1 VFDFGLQPL
10 KYENRE
16 RNRPLKKRRT
26 KSSAHR
32 PRLFAEPERPADLHT
47 AHIDGAARG
56 NPGPAAYAVVV
67 RRPDG
72 SLLKEIGKYIGRA
85 TNNVAEYY
93 ALIAALDFAASAGI
107 AHLRVLSDSE
117 LLVRQMQGL
126 YKVKNADLRPLFER
140 AKKTAGSLAYF
151 AIEHVRREANSDAD
165 ALANE
170 ALDRTDSH
178 TRIQGIERSGEPG
191 EADTVRKIIPQPRL
205 RTSRIRARY
214 HKGTLLPAAPLD
226 LPEGAI
232 VDLTIHLRPVK

>member
-1 VFDFGLQPL
+1 MKP
-10 KYENRE
+10 
-16 RNRPLKKRRT
+16 
-26 KSSAHR
+26 SARSKHAVHR
-32 PRLFAEPERPADLHT
+32 PRLFGEPERPAYLHV

-56 NPGPAAYAVVV
+56 NPGPASYAVIV

-93 ALIAALDFAASAGI
+93 ALIAALDFASTARI

-140 AKKTAGSLAYF
+140 AKKLAAGLAYF
-151 AIEHVRREANSDAD
+151 AIEHVRRELNRDAD

-170 ALDRTDSH
+170 ALDRTSSH
-178 TRIQGIERSGEPG
+178 SRIQGIERSGVPG
-191 EADTVRKIIPQPRL
+191 AADVARKSAAKL
-205 RTSRIRARY
+205 RDKTRKIRARY
-214 HKGTLLPAAPLD
+214 TNGAFHPAGPLD
-226 LPEGAI
+226 LPDGAD
-232 VDLTIHLRPVK
+232 VELTIHPRRA

>member
-1 VFDFGLQPL
+1 MKPSA
-10 KYENRE
+10 RS
-16 RNRPLKKRRT
+16 

-32 PRLFAEPERPADLHT
+32 PRLFAEPERPANLHT

-56 NPGPAAYAVVV
+56 NPGPASYAVII

-93 ALIAALDFAASAGI
+93 ALIAALDFAVTAGI

-140 AKKTAGSLAYF
+140 AKKIATGLGWF
-151 AIEHVRREANSDAD
+151 GIDHVRRELNRDAD

-170 ALDRTDSH
+170 ALDRTGSQS
-178 TRIQGIERSGEPG
+178 RIQGIERSGIPG
-191 EADTVRKIIPQPRL
+191 VADDAQKARPKPRIKV
-205 RTSRIRARY
+205 SKIRARF
-214 HKGTLLPAAPLD
+214 KGGALYPATPLD
-226 LPEGAI
+226 LPEGAL
-232 VDLTIHLRPVK
+232 VDLTIHPRPEK

>member
-1 VFDFGLQPL
+1 V
-10 KYENRE
+10 
-16 RNRPLKKRRT
+16 
-26 KSSAHR
+26 HR
-32 PRLFAEPERPADLHT
+32 PRLFGEPERPADVHV

-56 NPGPAAYAVVV
+56 NPGPASYAVIV

-93 ALIAALDFAASAGI
+93 ALIAALDFAATAGV

-140 AKKTAGSLAYF
+140 AKKLAAGLAYF
-151 AIEHVRREANSDAD
+151 AIEHVRRELNRDAD

-170 ALDRTDSH
+170 ALDRTSSH
-178 TRIQGIERSGEPG
+178 SRIQGIERSGVPG
-191 EADTVRKIIPQPRL
+191 AADVTRKLSAKL
-205 RTSRIRARY
+205 RDKTQKIRARY
-214 HKGTLLPAAPLD
+214 KSGAFHPVEPID
-226 LPEGAI
+226 LPDGAE
-232 VDLTIHLRPVK
+232 VELTIQPHRDK

>member
-1 VFDFGLQPL
+1 M
-10 KYENRE
+10 KHSARS
-16 RNRPLKKRRT
+16 
-26 KSSAHR
+26 KSAAHR

-47 AHIDGAARG
+47 AQIDGAARG
-56 NPGPAAYAVVV
+56 NPGPASYAVVL

-93 ALIAALDFAASAGI
+93 ALIAALDFATTAGI
-107 AHLRVLSDSE
+107 AHLRVQSDSE

-140 AKKTAGSLAYF
+140 AKKLSGGLAYF
-151 AIEHVRREANSDAD
+151 AIEHVRRELNREAD

-170 ALDRTDSH
+170 ALDRTSSH

-191 EADTVRKIIPQPRL
+191 MADEAQKTIRAKPRI
-205 RTSRIRARY
+205 RTSKIRARF
-214 HKGTLLPAAPLD
+214 KGGALYPAAPLD
-226 LPEGAI
+226 LPEGTV
-232 VDLTIHLRPVK
+232 VDITIHPRPEK

>member
-1 VFDFGLQPL
+1 M
-10 KYENRE
+10 
-16 RNRPLKKRRT
+16 
-26 KSSAHR
+26 HR
-32 PRLFAEPERPADLHT
+32 PRLFGEPERPADVHV

-56 NPGPAAYAVVV
+56 NPGPASYAVIV

-93 ALIAALDFAASAGI
+93 ALIAALDFAATAGV

-140 AKKTAGSLAYF
+140 AKKLAAGLAYF
-151 AIEHVRREANSDAD
+151 AIEHVRRELNRDAD

-170 ALDRTDSH
+170 ALDRTSSH
-178 TRIQGIERSGEPG
+178 SRIQGIERSGVPG
-191 EADTVRKIIPQPRL
+191 AADVTRKLSAKL
-205 RTSRIRARY
+205 RDKTQKIRARY
-214 HKGTLLPAAPLD
+214 KSGAFHPVEPID
-226 LPEGAI
+226 LPDGAE
-232 VDLTIHLRPVK
+232 VELTIQPHRDK